1 MKETKFFKVF
11 KPLIVALLLAAL
23 IVSSCKPKAT
33 HLTQNLENS
42 RVPGQS
48 STRPSGE
55 STQTPGQETA
65 LVQPPTSVNEPTA
78 TSIESV
84 TTQAASLTLPP
95 VQTPTAPVIILTPTA
110 TSNSSTPQA
119 ATATLATTQTRT
131 PTRMATTTP
140 TRTATLT
147 PSPTLQTG
155 WEGEWNFYLDNGS
168 GGYITGMLKITLD
181 GQEVFGEAVI
191 DGSSYEFEGQLNTDG
206 TSILGDYT
214 RGTDTGWFSWVFIS
228 DSQFGGM
235 MDNRF
240 AFCASRNGAERPGQC
255 GYFILS

>member
-1 MKETKFFKVF
+1 M
-11 KPLIVALLLAAL
+11 
-23 IVSSCKPKAT
+23 
-33 HLTQNLENS
+33 
-42 RVPGQS
+42 
-48 STRPSGE
+48 
-55 STQTPGQETA
+55 
-65 LVQPPTSVNEPTA
+65 
-78 TSIESV
+78 
-84 TTQAASLTLPP
+84 
-95 VQTPTAPVIILTPTA
+95 
-110 TSNSSTPQA
+110 
-119 ATATLATTQTRT
+119 
-131 PTRMATTTP
+131 
-140 TRTATLT
+140 
-147 PSPTLQTG
+147 QTG

-214 RGTDTGWFSWVFIS
+214 TGTDEGWFYWVFLS

>member
-1 MKETKFFKVF
+1 MREIVKTKVS
-11 KPLIVALLLAAL
+11 KPFVVVALVAAL
-23 IVSSCKPKAT
+23 IISACSPKAT
-33 HLTQNLENS
+33 HLSQNLENS
-42 RVPGQS
+42 RVPGQN
-48 STRPSGE
+48 STQTGDV
-55 STQTPGQETA
+55 STQTPGQGIASEQA
-65 LVQPPTSVNEPTA
+65 PTSLTEPSA
-78 TSIESV
+78 TLV
-84 TTQAASLTLPP
+84 GPLATQGGSGTLPP
-95 VQTPTAPVIILTPTA
+95 VQTATSSPVILTPTA
-110 TSNSSTPQA
+110 TKKPATAQA
-119 ATATLATTQTRT
+119 ATSTLAPTQTRT
-131 PTRMATTTP
+131 STP

-147 PSPTLQTG
+147 PSPTFQTG

-214 RGTDTGWFSWVFIS
+214 TGTDEGWFYWVFLS